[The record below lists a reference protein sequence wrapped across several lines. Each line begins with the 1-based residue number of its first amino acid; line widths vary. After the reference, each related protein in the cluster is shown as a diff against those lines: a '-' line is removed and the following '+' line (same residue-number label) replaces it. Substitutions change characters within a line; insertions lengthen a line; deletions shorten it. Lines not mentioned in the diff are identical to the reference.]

1 MKLNRIFSVLA
12 LVSALLL
19 ASCQASKPSFVRVED
34 GVFVSED
41 YPSHFV
47 GTNFW
52 YGAILGSEGVGG
64 DRARLEAELDTLK
77 ALGMTNLRVLVGG
90 DGPDGIPT
98 RVSPTLQKEPGVYND
113 TIFRGLDYLLAE
125 MAERN
130 MKAVLYI
137 NNSWEWSGGYG
148 MYLEWA
154 GEGKALI
161 PAEVGYQAYCES
173 VSKFVTNEK
182 AKELFANH
190 VRHVVS
196 RTNTVT
202 GKPYKDDPT
211 IFSWQIGNEPRCFRA
226 DSAGREAFVDWMWS
240 TAALIKSIDP
250 NHMVSSGSEGRHG
263 CEGLLSYWERIHACP
278 DIDYMNIH
286 IWPYNWSWVREKTLK
301 TNLDKAIANTDVYID
316 EHLAIAEKYGKPVVL
331 EEFGFPR
338 DDFQFAQGTPTTAR
352 DTYYKHVLGRIVD
365 AAKDGGLFAGVNF
378 WGWGG
383 LAGQSET
390 NIYWQEGDDYCGD
403 PAQEQQGLNSVYACD
418 LSTTNVI
425 KKAATAIEKALKPQ
439 AWFVV
444 DGHDGIFCGEGPH
457 KVEIGLKSRTYDEAD
472 IEIELMTDFGVSV
485 ATVFKKGVEFENG
498 TATVSFGLDYTPGFY
513 KAVVY
518 LVEEGGRTELTR
530 TNLGFNPEQIASPQ
544 DKQSDFD
551 AFWAETLAGLAATAP
566 EYKFIPLKEYSN
578 DVRKAYK
585 VEMKSFGGETVSGLL
600 YVPVAEGKY
609 PAMIS
614 YMGYGSD
621 VWYAH
626 PSDNPEMIDFMLCVR
641 NQAFNREPGEKDDW
655 CARGIENKETYY
667 YRGAFADAVR
677 AVDLVCS
684 LDKTDADRVFA
695 NGESQG
701 GALTLVAASLDQ
713 RIKAIAPSAPF
724 LNDYKDYFALAH
736 WPAGPILAAAKEKGM
751 SEEELY
757 KVLSYFDVK
766 NFTDRI
772 QCPVL
777 MAIGLQD
784 TVCPPHTNFA
794 GYNHIPSEKS
804 WICYPHSGHNVWEQK
819 GWPVTKQQFFEKYIK
834 QQ

>member
-1 MKLNRIFSVLA
+1 MMKTRILSVLTVVA
-12 LVSALLL
+12 AGLLC
-19 ASCQASKPSFVRVED
+19 ACQAQKPSFVEVKD
-34 GVFVSED
+34 GKFVCED
-41 YPSHFV
+41 YPSHYV

-113 TIFRGLDYLLAE
+113 TIFWGLDYLLAE
-125 MAERN
+125 MGERN

-161 PAEVGYQAYCES
+161 PAEVGYSAFMNS

-182 AKELFANH
+182 AKEMFYDH

-202 GKPYKDDPT
+202 GKPYKDDPA

-226 DSAGREAFVDWMWS
+226 DKEGQDAFVDYMWT

-250 NHMVSSGSEGRHG
+250 NHMVSSGSEGEMG
-263 CEGLLSYWERIHACP
+263 CENSMELYERIHSCP

-286 IWPYNWSWVREKTLK
+286 IWPYNWNWVRENTLV
-301 TNLDKAIANTDVYID
+301 TNLPVAIKNTDDYID
-316 EHLAIAEKYGKPVVL
+316 AHLALAAKYGKPVVL

-338 DDFQFAQGTPTTAR
+338 DGFQFKQGTSTDSR
-352 DTYYKHVLGRIVD
+352 DAYYKHVFGRIVES
-365 AAKDGGLFAGVNF
+365 AREGGLFAGLNF

-390 NIYWQEGDDYCGD
+390 NIYWQPGDDYCGD
-403 PAQEQQGLNSVYACD
+403 PAQEQQGLNSVYASD
-418 LSTTNVI
+418 VSTTAIIKESSEAIERALLPKARFVLEENSGIFTGKGPHTVEVELTSSTA
-425 KKAATAIEKALKPQ
+425 KKAELLLEISTDFGCPVTTASKTVKFQEGKAVTSFGLNLEPGFY
-439 AWFVV
+439 AAVLSLV
-444 DGHDGIFCGEGPH
+444 NEDGS
-457 KVEIGLKSRTYDEAD
+457 KVEID
-472 IEIELMTDFGVSV
+472 
-485 ATVFKKGVEFENG
+485 
-498 TATVSFGLDYTPGFY
+498 
-513 KAVVY
+513 
-518 LVEEGGRTELTR
+518 R
-530 TNLGFNPEQIASPQ
+530 TNLGFNPEQIVSDQ
-544 DKQSDFD
+544 DKQPDFD
-551 AFWAETLAGLAATAP
+551 TFWEQTLAELAAVAP
-566 EYKFIPLKEYSN
+566 DYKFTLLEDHSN
-578 DVRKAYK
+578 DVRKSYR
-585 VEMKSFGGETVSGLL
+585 VDMKSFGGEQVSGLL
-600 YVPVAEGKY
+600 LLPTAEGKY
-609 PAMIS
+609 PAVIS

-621 VWYAH
+621 VWYAD
-626 PSDNPEMIDFMLCVR
+626 PSSNPDRIEFMLCIR
-641 NQAFNREPGEKDDW
+641 NQAFNRVPGEKDDW
-655 CARGIENKETYY
+655 CTRGLGDEYAYY

-677 AVDLVCS
+677 AIDFVCS
-684 LDKTDADRVFA
+684 LPQTDTERVVA
-695 NGESQG
+695 YGESQG
-701 GALTLVAASLDQ
+701 GALTLVAASLDH
-713 RIKAIAPSAPF
+713 RLKAIAPSAPF
-724 LNDYKDYFALAH
+724 LNDYKDYFVLAD
-736 WPAGPILAAAKEKGM
+736 WPGNWYIQAAKERGI
-751 SEEELY
+751 SDEDLY
-757 KVLSYFDVK
+757 RCLSYFDVK

-794 GYNHIPSEKS
+794 GYNQIKTEKS
-804 WICYPHSGHNVWEQK
+804 WICYPAAGHNVWQQE
-819 GWPVTKQQFFEKYIK
+819 GWSVAREDFLKKYL
-834 QQ
+834 